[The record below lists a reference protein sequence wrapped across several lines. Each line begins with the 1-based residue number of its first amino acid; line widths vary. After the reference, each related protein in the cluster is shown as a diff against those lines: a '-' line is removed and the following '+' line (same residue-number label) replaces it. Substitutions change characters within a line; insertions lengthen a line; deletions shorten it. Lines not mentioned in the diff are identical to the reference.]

1 MDDEASETM
10 RQWDSLTEGQRHPK
24 NLAILA
30 LESLAL
36 PDEPRCRVTIVQDA
50 DYWNPV
56 VSIVVESSEGGRR
69 RVEIHEDD
77 GPCSLATR
85 VRAAAEQL
93 ITEGE

>member
-36 PDEPRCRVTIVQDA
+36 PDAPRCRVTIVQDA

-56 VSIVVESSEGGRR
+56 VSIVVEISESGKRTI
-69 RVEIHEDD
+69 EIHGDD
-77 GPCSLATR
+77 DPLSLAAQ
-85 VRAAAEQL
+85 VQAAADEL